1 MSKSRFAMSD
11 KGKIATMVIIAGA
24 LLVTMLYTIYEW
36 IGLGEV
42 GTYGILSDMTQMIG
56 NLLFTEWGVVV
67 LVLGLVLFAAMLGG
81 VYIAQEDDE

>member
-11 KGKIATMVIIAGA
+11 KGKIATMIIIAGA
-24 LLVTMLYTIYEW
+24 LLVTILYTVYEW

-42 GTYGILSDMTQMIG
+42 GTYAILSDMTQTIG